1 MSDYLST
8 KEKKRIR
15 YETFCS
21 SFTDAW
27 VNTNIEKDKN
37 ILTISSGA
45 IALLV
50 TLLTSFK
57 VSSIFI
63 LYYYFAALLYFLVT
77 IILIIIVFDKNADYI
92 ELLLNDKENDTNGV
106 KLRNLLH
113 YLDRA
118 IIYCFLAGT
127 LTTIYIASQ
136 HGFTKLNEEVKSMGD
151 KKEIQ
156 IKDKT
161 KAIAS
166 VGKGGNV
173 KPITS
178 TDSGKPKK

>member
-1 MSDYLST
+1 MSEELSK

-27 VNTNIEKDKN
+27 VNTNIEKDKS

-57 VSSIFI
+57 VSSKFI
-63 LYYYFAALLYFLVT
+63 LYYYFSALFFFLVV
-77 IILIIIVFDKNADYI
+77 IILIIIVFEKNADYI
-92 ELLLNDKENDTNGV
+92 ELLLSDKENDEHGM
-106 KLRNLLH
+106 KLRSILH

-118 IIYCFLAGT
+118 IIYCFLAGI

-136 HGFTKLNEEVKSMGD
+136 HGYTKLNEEITSMSD
-151 KKEIQ
+151 KKETQ
-156 IKDKT
+156 VKGTT
-161 KAIAS
+161 KATAS
-166 VGKGGNV
+166 VSKGGNV
-173 KPITS
+173 KPI
-178 TDSGKPKK
+178 KK